1 MQAKHKSIGF
11 KVILL
16 GSLSTLTL
24 LAVNTQAQTQ
34 VQPQAPEPTTEAATA
49 PPPAAPAPAPV
60 KPAPVPPKFDMA
72 EAASRYVTL
81 VKEAERIGSLP
92 ALSTDAIEGSL
103 RLSAR
108 VSHRGITEGVGAF
121 AALTAASHSE
131 FASGLTTVTNL
142 LGREAVLT
150 RLKEDP
156 DQLFAAISG
165 SVSARKLAAGAIE
178 SSLASLEKASKSLG
192 AAAYGVQGQA
202 WAKRTVDTPATL
214 VYLRSEAA
222 GAARPEE
229 LSNWVLPPRISDQS
243 ISNRYLIAASYKIL
257 GEEGLATQLLDQP
270 KGRMCMN
277 RVQLNVRQCVAAS
290 QYPYEHLF
298 CLSKHSFGEAL
309 DCVRAVAD

>member
-1 MQAKHKSIGF
+1 MQGKRKSIVF
-11 KVILL
+11 KALLL
-16 GSLSTLTL
+16 GSLSALTL

-34 VQPQAPEPTTEAATA
+34 VQTQATEQTTEAATA
-49 PPPAAPAPAPV
+49 PTPPAPAPI
-60 KPAPVPPKFDMA
+60 KAAPVPPKFDMA

-202 WAKRTVDTPATL
+202 WAKRAVDTPATL

-222 GAARPEE
+222 GAARPDE
-229 LSNWVLPPRISDQS
+229 LSNWVLPPRISDQP

-257 GEEGLATQLLDQP
+257 GEDGLATELLDQP